1 MTSTSNHYL
10 YHQRSTSPQTSIST
24 LGFVSW
30 SSCCNE
36 DQSCPSPAPLWP
48 LRERCWL
55 KSAKWSCHMGVPPET
70 SSLALRVLD
79 STLWTLS
86 SYNPTESQF
95 GYSALIPLAGADS
108 GYCNARPV
116 DHRGSYTNS
125 REGVLHSI
133 LADMS
138 LEI

>member
-1 MTSTSNHYL
+1 MATEGKVLAEKCQMVFATWK
-10 YHQRSTSPQTSIST
+10 YHQSPQALL
-24 LGFVSW
+24 LGSW
-30 SSCCNE
+30 I
-36 DQSCPSPAPLWP
+36 L
-48 LRERCWL
+48 
-55 KSAKWSCHMGVPPET
+55 V
-70 SSLALRVLD
+70 
-79 STLWTLS
+79 WTLS

-116 DHRGSYTNS
+116 DHRG